1 MSGDF
6 DFDKVNEVY
15 KKLGYKSQSDYFDKQ
30 LPIYNKF
37 LSFEEYSKQLE
48 EKTIYE
54 PIEILDD
61 TEIKFEE
68 KTIYEPIEILDDTE
82 IKFEEKTIPEPIEI
96 LDDTE
101 IKFEE
106 KEIIEFDYTP
116 NMFYANLAKDAYNPV
131 GDRKDFLNYKYLEEE
146 STENLATY
154 VNEKKKELSFA
165 IPGTSKAG
173 DMIMDAGIAVGSVY
187 PLLSLDGRYEKIS
200 NKIKEVKNKYDDY
213 NISVTGHSAGGSLA
227 NYLGVENP
235 NYAINTFN
243 MGQGLPFLTNT
254 IKCKLGNCENINNF
268 RIVGDWA
275 SSLSDAFSPGK
286 VFNMKPII
294 PTDEMNLQAESQDTF
309 YYPTYMGLPHNINQ
323 FIDRDQNQELSD
335 YGQYGRKLS
344 ATIGGVAAAVGLPY
358 AVKKINTAVNMA
370 PGGGTDLVM
379 DDDFREQ
386 FMEQYKGMPF
396 MRSLAEYLDV
406 VDDIGGDVSVES
418 LMQRDYAMGQIVEI
432 TTPIIL
438 GANPSLRYA
447 SNFFGGLANMNDV
460 VGGIVGFG
468 VGDVIG
474 TALYESVLKPDA
486 TPLKSKKTFK
496 SQTEITDL
504 DSEKYFS
511 NTLTSIALG
520 GGMLAAGLG
529 GVVGYLV

>member
-15 KKLGYKSQSDYFDKQ
+15 KKLGYESQSDYFDKQ

-37 LSFEEYSKQLE
+37 LSFEEYSKQLQ
-48 EKTIYE
+48 EKTIS
-54 PIEILDD
+54 
-61 TEIKFEE
+61 
-68 KTIYEPIEILDDTE
+68 
-82 IKFEEKTIPEPIEI
+82 EPIEI

-106 KEIIEFDYTP
+106 KEIFDFDYTP

-131 GDRKDFLNYKYLEEE
+131 ADRKDFLNYKYLEEE

-173 DMIMDAGIAVGSVY
+173 DVIMDAGVLTGFS
-187 PLLSLDGRYEKIS
+187 PLLGIDGRYSQIDD
-200 NKIKEVKNKYDDY
+200 KIKEVKNKYDDY

-235 NYAINTFN
+235 DYAINTFN
-243 MGQGLPFLTNT
+243 MGQGFPFISNT

-275 SSLSDAFSPGK
+275 SGLSDAFSPGK

-294 PTDEMNLQAESQDTF
+294 PTDEMNLQAESQKTW

-323 FIDRDQNQELSD
+323 FINRDEENLLPD

-344 ATIGGVAAAVGLPY
+344 GSMGGVAAAIGLPF
-358 AVKKINTAVNMA
+358 AVKKINMAINMS
-370 PGGGTDLVM
+370 PGGGTDLVT
-379 DDDFREQ
+379 DFDFREQ
-386 FMEQYKGMPF
+386 FMAQYNGMPK
-396 MRSLAEYLDV
+396 MQDLAEYLDV
-406 VDDIGGDVSVES
+406 IDDIEGDRSVES
-418 LMQRDYAMGQIVEI
+418 LMQQEFTMGNIDEI
-432 TTPIIL
+432 TTSIIL
-438 GANPSLRYA
+438 GANPHLRYA
-447 SNFFGGLANMNDV
+447 SNFFGGLANINDV
-460 VGGIVGFG
+460 VGGIAGFG
-468 VGDVIG
+468 VGDVVA
-474 TALYESVLKPDA
+474 TTLYESVLKPDV
-486 TPLKSKKTFK
+486 TPLKKKKTFK
-496 SQTEITDL
+496 SKTEITDL

-511 NTLTSIALG
+511 NKLTSLELAL
-520 GGMLAAGLG
+520 
-529 GVVGYLV
+529 